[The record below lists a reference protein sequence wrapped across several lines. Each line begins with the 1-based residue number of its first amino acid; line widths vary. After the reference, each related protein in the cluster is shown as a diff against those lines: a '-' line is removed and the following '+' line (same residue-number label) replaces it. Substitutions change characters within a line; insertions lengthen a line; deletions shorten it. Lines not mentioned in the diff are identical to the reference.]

1 MKEVIIKTKTKKD
14 WVLSFAMINFKSVAE
29 M

>member
-1 MKEVIIKTKTKKD
+1 MKEVIRKNTMKKD
-14 WVLSFAMINFKSVAE
+14 WVLPLAMINFKSVAQ